1 MATTLERPLRK
12 DAERNRQRVLAAA
25 RELFAERGLHVTLDD
40 IARAAGVGVGTVY
53 RRFPDKEQLIDALF
67 EERVGEIRNAASE
80 SLELAD
86 PWAAVVSFLE
96 RSLELQAE
104 DRGLKEVLLS
114 SAHGQA
120 RVEHARQEIEP
131 LVVALLERAR
141 AAGVIREDLEVHD
154 LLLLQHAVG
163 EVADYTREAD
173 PQVWRRMLVIV
184 LDGLR
189 PDRRRPS
196 PMLCPPLDDAGLV
209 CSMANLGRRRPRG
222 GEEPAV

>member
-1 MATTLERPLRK
+1 MATTVDRPLRK

-25 RELFAERGLHVTLDD
+25 RELFAERGLDVTLDD

-80 SLELAD
+80 SLELSD

-120 RVEHARQEIEP
+120 RVEHARREIEP
-131 LVVALLERAR
+131 LVTALLDRAR
-141 AAGVIREDLEVHD
+141 AAGAIREDLEVHD
-154 LLLLQHAVG
+154 LVLLQHAVG

-196 PMLCPPLDDAGLV
+196 PMPSPPLDDAGLV
-209 CSMANLGRRRPRG
+209 CSMANLGRRRRRG
-222 GEEPAV
+222 SEEPAG